1 MERID
6 PQVFHI
12 ASTRV
17 NTFELEG
24 LLEAVGA
31 GAWSSDSPRDGAET
45 LIEVAGRMCYR
56 SFEPGLNPNVTK
68 VREGNE
74 RYINNILKQQHGSV
88 LEHASDTFAIV
99 NCSRVFTHEIVRH
112 RLCAFSQESLRYVRL
127 TDLKGW
133 IPTSLLSTNNYM
145 EAFEGT
151 FAMLEEVQKQLAADL
166 DLDNQPFN
174 QKKKLTSAMRRLAPI
189 GLATSIIVTT
199 NHRNWRHMI
208 AMRTSEHAEEE
219 IRLIMAEIAQILQM
233 RYPNIYQDMKI
244 SKTVDGVHEYAF
256 EHGRV

>member
-1 MERID
+1 MEHVS
-6 PQVFHI
+6 PKVFHL
-12 ASTRV
+12 ASTSM
-17 NTFELEG
+17 NLIG
-24 LLEAVGA
+24 LEALLGTIGA
-31 GAWSSDSPRDGAET
+31 RDWDTDAISPAEH

-56 SFEPGLNPNVTK
+56 SFKPGLNENVTK
-68 VREGNE
+68 VREGNKG
-74 RYINNILKQQHGSV
+74 YIGNILKQGHGSV
-88 LEHASDTFAIV
+88 FEHASDTFAIV

-133 IPTSLLSTNNYM
+133 IPGSLQNTPGYTTTFDK
-145 EAFEGT
+145 AFR
-151 FAMLEEVQKQLAADL
+151 FLENIQKDLAWDL

-174 QKKKLTSAMRRLAPI
+174 LKKKLTSAMRRLAPI

-219 IRLIMAEIAQILQM
+219 IRLVIAAIADILIE
-233 RYPNIYQDMKI
+233 RYPNIYQDMEVRNVI
-244 SKTVDGVHEYAF
+244 DGIPEYSF
-256 EHGRV
+256 GHGRV

>member
-1 MERID
+1 MQRVIPE
-6 PQVFHI
+6 VFHL
-12 ASTRV
+12 ASTTLDYR
-17 NTFELEG
+17 ELYR
-24 LLEAVGA
+24 LLGSVGA
-31 GAWSSDSPRDGAET
+31 ANWNTNAGDAET

-56 SFEPGLNPNVTK
+56 SFEPGLNANVTK
-68 VREGNE
+68 VREGNK

-133 IPTSLLSTNNYM
+133 IPTSLCTTSDYM
-145 EAFEGT
+145 KAFEGT
-151 FAMLEEVQKQLAADL
+151 FEILEEVQKKLAKDL
-166 DLDNQPFN
+166 DLDNQPFSL
-174 QKKKLTSAMRRLAPI
+174 KKKLTSAMRRLAPI

-208 AMRTSEHAEEE
+208 AMRTTEHAEEE
-219 IRLIMAEIAQILQM
+219 IRLVMAEIASRLKA
-233 RYPNIYQDMKI
+233 RHPNIYQDMTVG
-244 SKTVDGVHEYAF
+244 KTVDGVPEYEF
-256 EHGRV
+256 SHGRV